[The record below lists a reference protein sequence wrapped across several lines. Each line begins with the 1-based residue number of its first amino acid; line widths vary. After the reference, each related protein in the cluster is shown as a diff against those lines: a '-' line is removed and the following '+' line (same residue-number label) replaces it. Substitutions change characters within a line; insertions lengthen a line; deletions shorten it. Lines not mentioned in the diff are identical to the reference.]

1 LAVSQFLPSLFAAL
15 TSTSLEKNNAAAT
28 TPSSLHFYG
37 FHRPVGATRTPLK
50 LTTRQIN
57 DDTTGRGKLLLFNL
71 MDRSLRGDGK
81 RNLSKRKRDNVAT
94 TTSQKCRVFIALE
107 LVAFTG

>member
-1 LAVSQFLPSLFAAL
+1 
-15 TSTSLEKNNAAAT
+15 
-28 TPSSLHFYG
+28 
-37 FHRPVGATRTPLK
+37 
-50 LTTRQIN
+50 
-57 DDTTGRGKLLLFNL
+57 